1 MTDGRF
7 PSRHGFLAGSIA
19 TSAMLAA
26 LPGTP
31 AGAAFPPPEKTS
43 LKIGTAVA
51 AMSFMPIFVA
61 AAKTWKAQG
70 LDVQVFTFRGDAE
83 VAQALVGGSIDI
95 SVQSL
100 NGFINMITAGQP
112 MMGFY
117 AGFSQ
122 ADFSWISQPN
132 IKHWSDLKGK
142 NMGIATYGSL
152 TDALSRYVIK
162 KNHLEPEKDVQMIQA
177 GSTPSTYQAL
187 KAGKLAAGILS
198 PPFSWQAQ
206 DEGLTVLGTQDHEV
220 AHAWPKHMIGA
231 STKFIAENPR
241 TCEAVLRGHVNA
253 IRLARSNRDAV
264 VPVLMD
270 QLKLTKAYAERALD
284 VELPFYDERGNL
296 PAKSTMSVFWDI
308 SEQLGDVKSPWEES
322 KFLDRRFM
330 NSFKSW
336 AP

>member
-1 MTDGRF
+1 MTDGRS
-7 PSRHGFLAGSIA
+7 PSRHGFLAGS
-19 TSAMLAA
+19 LAAAAALA

-31 AGAAFPPPEKTS
+31 ARAAYPPPEKSS
-43 LKIGTAVA
+43 LKIGTAVS
-51 AMSFMPIFVA
+51 AMSFMPIYVA

-83 VAQALVGGSIDI
+83 VSQALVGGSVDI
-95 SVQSL
+95 SAQSL
-100 NGFINMITAGQP
+100 NGFINMITASQP
-112 MMGFY
+112 VIGFY

-122 ADFSWISQPN
+122 ADFTWISQPN

-152 TDALSRYVIK
+152 TDALSRYVLK

-177 GSTPSTYQAL
+177 GSTPSTYAAL

-206 DEGLTVLGTQDHEV
+206 DEGLTVLGTQNTDV

-231 STKFIAENPR
+231 TQKFINDNPH
-241 TCEAVLRGHVNA
+241 TCQAVLRGHVNA
-253 IRLARSNRDAV
+253 IRLMRSNRDQV
-264 VPVLMD
+264 VPVMMD
-270 QLKLTKAYAERALD
+270 QLKLTKPYAERAIDLE
-284 VELPFYDERGNL
+284 VPFYDERGNL
-296 PAKSTMSVFWDI
+296 PPKKTMTVFWDI
-308 SEQLGDVKSPWEES
+308 AEQLGDVKAPWEES

-330 NSFKSW
+330 DSFKSW